1 MRHST
6 AKKMKGKKKQ
16 TGAEVI
22 VEHGGIGGWS
32 HLLQESSHILTDRQ
46 RLRELAVEA
55 LKK

>member
-1 MRHST
+1 MLHST
-6 AKKMKGKKKQ
+6 AEKIKEKKK
-16 TGAEVI
+16 TGTEVM
-22 VEHGGIGGWS
+22 VEHGRIGVGS